1 MKKLFSLLLVLT
13 LVCSVLAPA
22 AFADSKF
29 SRYSDDEIRQ
39 LYELVRQEMISR
51 GLALTQEMTLR
62 EGKYIV
68 GEDIQPGTY
77 TLKCT
82 ETSGETYGGMYSSFG
97 DFYGGIDSALG
108 GLMGSVGDMM
118 GELINAE
125 VQIIGDYGTVLKS
138 WELKAGDSIK
148 ITLSEKTALQISEGT
163 CVLTAD

>member
-13 LVCSVLAPA
+13 LVCSVPAPT
-22 AFADSKF
+22 AFADSKL
-29 SRYSDDEIRQ
+29 SQYSDDEIRQ

-125 VQIIGDYGTVLKS
+125 VKIIGDYGTVLKS

-163 CVLTAD
+163 CVLAAD